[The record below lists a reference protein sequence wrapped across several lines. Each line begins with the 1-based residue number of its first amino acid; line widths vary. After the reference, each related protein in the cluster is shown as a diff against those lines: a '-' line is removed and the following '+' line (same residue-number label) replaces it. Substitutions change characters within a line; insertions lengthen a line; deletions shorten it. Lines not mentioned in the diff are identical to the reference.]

1 MSVEDASLIDT
12 SSARDS
18 EEAGSK
24 GMSFVAESCPFPK
37 CRVNCGRPQ
46 ELERHI
52 CGHHLPY
59 RIYCVQQGCNWT
71 GNRRY
76 TLRNHLADKHAGAPM
91 PEVEAYMIY
100 DARGLVKQL
109 LNKEVDVEQAVG
121 EAQSLFQKKAVQLG
135 KLGIRHWMKRL
146 EATCVSTSSGV

>member
-1 MSVEDASLIDT
+1 MSVEDACPIDT
-12 SSARDS
+12 SSAR
-18 EEAGSK
+18 EETGPK
-24 GMSFVAESCPFPK
+24 ETPFVAEPCPFPK
-37 CRVNCGRPQ
+37 CRVGCGRPQ

-59 RIYCVQQGCNWT
+59 HIYCEQPGCDWT

-76 TLRNHLADKHAGAPM
+76 ALRNHLAGKHAGVPM
-91 PEVEAYMIY
+91 PEVEAYTIY

-109 LNKEVDVEQAVG
+109 LNKEVDVEQALG
-121 EAQSLFQKKAVQLG
+121 EAQLLFQKKAVQLG
-135 KLGIRHWMKRL
+135 KLGIRRWMKRL